1 MRLVLG
7 KAGQTVTVGG
17 EGGFTLVEV
26 LVALV
31 VAGVVLSAS
40 YGWVWGLGALARA
53 HDDRAQAGTIAAA
66 AARSIADEVCAAVA
80 VAPPS
85 ATDPSRALT
94 LVHDHIGAAR
104 EEVKIA
110 WDPGRKVVWRNAP
123 GTYIADHVTT
133 FVVAYAL
140 RGGREADASSM
151 SAADWPLVSAVL
163 VKLTTETGS
172 ARASRT
178 VLAEVGA

>member
-1 MRLVLG
+1 M
-7 KAGQTVTVGG
+7 
-17 EGGFTLVEV
+17 
-26 LVALV
+26 V

-40 YGWVWGLGALARA
+40 YGWMWGLGALARV

-66 AARSIADEVCAAVA
+66 AARSVADDVRAAIAVE
-80 VAPPS
+80 PPS

-94 LVHDHIGAAR
+94 LVHDHVGSAR
-104 EEVKIA
+104 EEVTIV

-123 GTYIADHVTT
+123 GTYVADHVTS

-140 RGGREADASSM
+140 LDGREADAVAM
-151 SAADWPLVSAVL
+151 SPADWPLVSAVL
-163 VKLTTETGS
+163 VRLTTETGS